1 MQMERSLLTL
11 RMKRV
16 GDGIRLQ
23 KVIAQAGVASRRKSD
38 ELIRDGRVTVNGR
51 KATLGMRV
59 NPGEVEIRV
68 DGEIIQ
74 LQSGFLYILLNKPRG
89 VLSSLRSQGGR
100 ATVSDL
106 IQLDRRIFPVGRLDL
121 ESEGLILMTDDGE
134 LTNRLTHPR
143 YHHEKE
149 YRVLLTRKPDQAQ
162 INSWR
167 RGVVLE
173 DGFRTRPAEVWVE
186 KSKEPWVHVILTEGH
201 KRQIRE
207 TAKSLGL
214 RVKRLV
220 RIRFAD
226 LEIGN
231 LKPGEWR
238 ELKGEEVKLLYRLVN
253 S

>member
-1 MQMERSLLTL
+1 M
-11 RMKRV
+11 RV
-16 GDGIRLQ
+16 GKTIRLQ
-23 KVIAQAGVASRRKSD
+23 KVLAQAGVASRRKSD
-38 ELIRDGRVTVNGR
+38 ELIRDGRVTVNGN
-51 KATLGMRV
+51 KAALGMKV
-59 NPGEVEIRV
+59 NPDEVEIRV

-74 LQSGFLYILLNKPRG
+74 LTSGFLYILLNKPRG

-100 ATVSDL
+100 ATVGDL
-106 IQLDRRIFPVGRLDL
+106 VQVNRRIFPVGRLDL

-143 YHHEKE
+143 YKHEKE
-149 YRVLLTRKPDQAQ
+149 YRVLLNRKPDPSQ
-162 INSWR
+162 INAWR

-173 DGFRTRPAEVWVE
+173 DSFRTRPAELWVE
-186 KSKEPWVHVILTEGH
+186 DTKEPWVRLILTEGH

-207 TAKSLGL
+207 TAKILGL
-214 RVKRLV
+214 SVKRLV

-238 ELKGEEVKLLYRLVN
+238 ELRGEEVKALHRLIN
-253 S
+253 T

>member
-1 MQMERSLLTL
+1 MDIPLTMQ
-11 RMKRV
+11 RMIQV
-16 GDGIRLQ
+16 GKAIRLQ
-23 KVIAQAGVASRRKSD
+23 KVLAQAGVASRRKSD
-38 ELIRDGRVTVNGR
+38 ELIQNGRVTVNGG
-51 KATLGMRV
+51 KATLGMKV
-59 NPGEVEIRV
+59 HPDEVEIRV

-100 ATVSDL
+100 ATVGDL
-106 IQLDRRIFPVGRLDL
+106 VQVNRRIFPVGRLDL

-143 YHHEKE
+143 YQHEKE
-149 YRVLLTRKPDQAQ
+149 YRVLLNRKPDQSQ

-173 DGFRTRPAEVWVE
+173 DRFRTRPAEVWVE
-186 KSKEPWVHVILTEGH
+186 NSKEAWVHVILTEGH

-207 TAKSLGL
+207 TAKRLGL
-214 RVKRLV
+214 SVKRLV
-220 RIRFAD
+220 RIRFGD

-238 ELKGEEVKLLYRLVN
+238 ELRREEVKSLHRLIK

>member
-1 MQMERSLLTL
+1 MEHPSLNL
-11 RMKRV
+11 RMNQV
-16 GDGIRLQ
+16 GEGIRLQ
-23 KVIAQAGVASRRKSD
+23 KVLAQAGVASRRKSD
-38 ELIRDGRVTVNGR
+38 ELIRDGRVTVNGS
-51 KATLGMRV
+51 KAILGMRV

-68 DGEIIQ
+68 DGDLIQ
-74 LQSGFLYILLNKPRG
+74 LQTGFLYILLNKPRG

-106 IQLDRRIFPVGRLDL
+106 IQIDRRIFPVGRLDL

-149 YRVLLTRKPDQAQ
+149 YRVLLDRKPDKAQ
-162 INSWR
+162 IKSWR
-167 RGVVLE
+167 RGVVLD
-173 DGFRTRPAEVWVE
+173 DGFRTRPADVWVE
-186 KSKEPWVHVILTEGH
+186 DTKEPWVHVILTEGH

-238 ELKGEEVKLLYRLVN
+238 ELKADEVKQLYRLIN

>member
-1 MQMERSLLTL
+1 MEHSLLTL
-11 RMKRV
+11 RMKQV
-16 GDGIRLQ
+16 DDGIRLQ

-38 ELIRDGRVTVNGR
+38 ELIRDGRVTVNGS

-59 NPGEVEIRV
+59 NPDEVEIRV

-74 LQSGFLYILLNKPRG
+74 LQSGFLYILLYKPRG

-106 IQLDRRIFPVGRLDL
+106 VQVHRRVFPVGRLDL

-143 YHHEKE
+143 YRHEKE
-149 YRVLLTRKPDQAQ
+149 YRVLLNKKPNQAQ
-162 INSWR
+162 IDSWR

-173 DGFRTRPAEVWVE
+173 DGFRTHSAELWVE
-186 KSKEPWVHVILTEGH
+186 QSKEPWVHVILTEGH

-207 TAKSLGL
+207 TAKKLGL
-214 RVKRLV
+214 RVQRLV
-220 RIRFAD
+220 RIRFAGME
-226 LEIGN
+226 LGN

-238 ELKGEEVKLLYRLVN
+238 ELKREEVKLLHRLIN

>member
-1 MQMERSLLTL
+1 MSKEM
-11 RMKRV
+11 
-16 GDGIRLQ
+16 RLQ
-23 KVIAQAGVASRRKSD
+23 KILAQAGVASRRKSD
-38 ELIRDGRVTVNGR
+38 ELIRDGRVTVNGN
-51 KATLGMRV
+51 KAVLGMKV

-68 DGEIIQ
+68 DGEIIN

-106 IQLDRRIFPVGRLDL
+106 IQVNRRIFPVGRLDL

-134 LTNRLTHPR
+134 LTNQLTHPR
-143 YHHEKE
+143 YRHEKE
-149 YRVLLTRKPDQAQ
+149 YRVLLNKKPDQAQ
-162 INSWR
+162 LNSWR

-173 DGFRTRPAEVWVE
+173 DGFRTRRAELWVE
-186 KSKEPWVHVILTEGH
+186 HSKEPWVHVILTEGH

-207 TAKSLGL
+207 TAKKLGL
-214 RVKRLV
+214 RVQRLV
-220 RIRFAD
+220 RIRFAG
-226 LEIGN
+226 LELGD

-238 ELKGEEVKLLYRLVN
+238 ELKREEVKLLHRYIT

>member
-1 MQMERSLLTL
+1 MGHPLLTL
-11 RMKRV
+11 RMKQV
-16 GDGIRLQ
+16 SDGIRLQ

-38 ELIRDGRVTVNGR
+38 ELIRDGRVTVNGI

-59 NPGEVEIRV
+59 TPGKVEIRV

-106 IQLDRRIFPVGRLDL
+106 IQIDRRIFPVGRLDL

-143 YHHEKE
+143 YRHEKE
-149 YRVLLTRKPDQAQ
+149 YRVLLNRKPDQAQ
-162 INSWR
+162 VKSWR

-186 KSKEPWVHVILTEGH
+186 NTKEPWVHVILTEGH

-238 ELKGEEVKLLYRLVN
+238 ELKREEVKLLYRLVN

>member
-1 MQMERSLLTL
+1 METPFLIL
-11 RMKRV
+11 RMLRV
-16 GDGIRLQ
+16 GESIRLQ
-23 KVIAQAGVASRRKSD
+23 KVLAQAGVASRRKSD
-38 ELIRDGRVTVNGR
+38 ALIRDGRVTVNGG
-51 KATLGMRV
+51 KASLGMKV
-59 NPGEVEIRV
+59 NPDKVEIRV

-106 IQLDRRIFPVGRLDL
+106 IQVNRRIFPVGRLDL

-143 YHHEKE
+143 YQHEKE
-149 YRVLLTRKPDQAQ
+149 YRVLLNKKPDQKQ
-162 INSWR
+162 LNSWR

-173 DGFRTRPAEVWVE
+173 DSFRTRPAEVWVE
-186 KSKEPWVHVILTEGH
+186 NSKEPWVHVILTEGH

-207 TAKSLGL
+207 TAKKLGL
-214 RVKRLV
+214 GVKRLV
-220 RIRFAD
+220 RIRFAG
-226 LEIGN
+226 LEIGD

-238 ELKGEEVKLLYRLVN
+238 ELKGEEVKLLHRLIN

>member
-1 MQMERSLLTL
+1 
-11 RMKRV
+11 MKQV

-38 ELIRDGRVTVNGR
+38 ELIRDGRVTVNGS

-74 LQSGFLYILLNKPRG
+74 MQSGFLYILLNKPRG

-106 IQLDRRIFPVGRLDL
+106 VQVDRRIFPVGRLDL

-143 YHHEKE
+143 YQHEKE
-149 YRVLLTRKPDQAQ
+149 YRVLLNRKPDQAQ

-186 KSKEPWVHVILTEGH
+186 NKKEPWMHVILTEGH

-214 RVKRLV
+214 RVNRLV

-226 LEIGN
+226 LEIGD

>member
-1 MQMERSLLTL
+1 MEHPSLNL
-11 RMKRV
+11 RMNQV
-16 GDGIRLQ
+16 GEGIRLQ
-23 KVIAQAGVASRRKSD
+23 KVLAQAGVASRRKSD
-38 ELIRDGRVTVNGR
+38 ELIRDGRVTVNGS
-51 KATLGMRV
+51 KAILGMRV

-68 DGEIIQ
+68 DGDLIQ
-74 LQSGFLYILLNKPRG
+74 LQTGFLYILLNKPRG

-106 IQLDRRIFPVGRLDL
+106 IQIDRRIFPVGRLDL

-143 YHHEKE
+143 CHHEKE
-149 YRVLLTRKPDQAQ
+149 YRVLLDRKPDKAQ
-162 INSWR
+162 IKSWR
-167 RGVVLE
+167 RGVVLD
-173 DGFRTRPAEVWVE
+173 DGFRTRPADVWVE
-186 KSKEPWVHVILTEGH
+186 DTKEPWVHVILTEGH

-238 ELKGEEVKLLYRLVN
+238 ELKADEVKQLYRLIN